1 MGGSPCSGEED
12 SLLCGGYLQLWALVL
27 LEERKSRIIDRVQ

>member
-12 SLLCGGYLQLWALVL
+12 SPLCGRYLQLGALIRP
-27 LEERKSRIIDRVQ
+27 EERKSGIVDRVQ